1 MVMRKTS
8 PTGAARKTSNSILRL
23 TEISRSPGIPHLFRH
38 IRQRDNLLRTE
49 VQTMGVG
56 LGNRYQVEWVN
67 RADYGPG
74 G

>member
-1 MVMRKTS
+1 MVMHKTS

-23 TEISRSPGIPHLFRH
+23 TEISRSPGILHLFRH

-49 VQTMGVG
+49 VQTIVVG
-56 LGNRYQVEWVN
+56 LGNRYLVEWVN
-67 RADYGPG
+67 RVDYGPG